1 MPVHCYGWFFLH
13 RSHLSSLHPSTT
25 NKTAFWQVP
34 KQLMLKDKWHFNQQI
49 VKWSCLTKEKSVH
62 HVQNISINPCVDWHE
77 VTQYWFY
84 LHNTVKP
91 LSKKEHNK
99 EKQDTMRST
108 KDRRLDIK
116 ISLRQTCCFYNCMS
130 SGFVFLHLHYCLLAW
145 HSVLAID
152 FRIYWIAPQNV
163 NTSNLCGEPG
173 ILVAQP
179 GAKSLGSCT
188 NLG

>member
-34 KQLMLKDKWHFNQQI
+34 KQLVLKDKWHFNQQI

-130 SGFVFLHLHYCLLAW
+130 SGFVFFALALLFACLTFCAGNWFQDLLNCTSKCQYFKFMW
-145 HSVLAID
+145 WTRHSCSSTWGQK
-152 FRIYWIAPQNV
+152 FRFMY
-163 NTSNLCGEPG
+163 
-173 ILVAQP
+173 
-179 GAKSLGSCT
+179 
-188 NLG
+188 